1 MYKHTARTHTT
12 NVQRGMRIFT
22 YRHACTQ
29 IYADCTSEM
38 NQDESVRLDAAAIQ
52 TTAQDDNSNAP
63 ASVAEAGR
71 SNGWAQEHKFGTV
84 GCVARDKYGN
94 LAAAGST
101 GGLTN
106 KRSGRIGDT
115 PIIGAGVYANSST
128 CAVACTGQGE
138 TFIKVNTIKELPLPK
153 LPK

>member
-1 MYKHTARTHTT
+1 MGLDTT
-12 NVQRGMRIFT
+12 T
-22 YRHACTQ
+22 
-29 IYADCTSEM
+29 E
-38 NQDESVRLDAAAIQ
+38 
-52 TTAQDDNSNAP
+52 TTAQNADAATR

-71 SNGWAQEHKFGTV
+71 RNGWAEEHKFGTV

-115 PIIGAGVYANSST
+115 PIIGAGVYANSRT

-138 TFIKVNTIKELPLPK
+138 IFIKVNLCPSLRFLKSATQLN
-153 LPK
+153 